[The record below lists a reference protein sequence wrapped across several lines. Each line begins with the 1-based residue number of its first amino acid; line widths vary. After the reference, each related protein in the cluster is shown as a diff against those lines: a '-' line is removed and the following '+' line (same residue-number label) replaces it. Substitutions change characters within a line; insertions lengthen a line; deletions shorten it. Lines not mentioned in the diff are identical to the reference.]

1 MINLIVF
8 AIMASTLCGVVFW
21 LAHDRNKYYR
31 ERREAPKKRQQA
43 RRAELRRK
51 LREASDE

>member
-8 AIMASTLCGVVFW
+8 GLMASTLCGIAFW

-31 ERREAPKKRQQA
+31 DRREAPKKRLQT
-43 RRAELRRK
+43 RRAELQRK
-51 LREASDE
+51 LREANDE